1 MKKIHRQTTTAAN
14 VFMDFLTNLYS
25 RKSQHTCVKL
35 LNFIHFICSALALR
49 ICIEQS
55 FKHVLDEHYYV
66 SVRRHHNFVCCQWLS
81 CTLLTHRV
89 ELFVS
94 ILHHVVARAS
104 AISTSAARPTD
115 HRLTP
120 VSTSTGRRMQVE
132 CEKNRDLS
140 PISCFI
146 SKIIQ
151 DRTIVN
157 MEREYELVR
166 DLSNS
171 AILTSLSDS

>member
-1 MKKIHRQTTTAAN
+1 MPQGSWLHTNWSKIHITRRYLLRLARLVLARDETDTFQSVNFLGNSIFGVRRTLYRNWSLDVFANSEKIHRQTTTAAN

-104 AISTSAARPTD
+104 
-115 HRLTP
+115 
-120 VSTSTGRRMQVE
+120 G
-132 CEKNRDLS
+132 DLDAS
-140 PISCFI
+140 S
-146 SKIIQ
+146 
-151 DRTIVN
+151 
-157 MEREYELVR
+157 
-166 DLSNS
+166 
-171 AILTSLSDS
+171 